1 MSKVLNVTV
10 YMSEPMAALGMHCA
24 VSKCYLKQF
33 IIISYGSPGEGGGER
48 VTLKLVAERV
58 TLALSMPSRDHQG
71 EPALLMESPA
81 TLLSPI
87 TTLYFYLSVCRN
99 PRPTHL
105 GMSLVL

>member
-1 MSKVLNVTV
+1 MGVQVKVGVR
-10 YMSEPMAALGMHCA
+10 
-24 VSKCYLKQF
+24 
-33 IIISYGSPGEGGGER
+33 GS
-48 VTLKLVAERV
+48 LKLVAQRV
-58 TLALSMPSRDHQG
+58 TSALSMPSQDHQG